1 MEFTDVFY
9 SLENEKQFW
18 IEVDELVSTVS
29 NKLEVEV
36 ATSRLISFF
45 LKYGKPYLIT
55 EIQLQTAA
63 EKLIRSPL
71 FKLDKN
77 TVQTIMLDCFFF
89 MEDIHIIKFIVVFFL
104 LDIRLD
110 DKCVKLLIAS
120 GFFGALVQ
128 AIIRFRDPSEKGMY
142 ISFRYGLC
150 LMYHLCRSQRLPLTD
165 LVTAD
170 ESFLKG
176 LLATAEFTWAEED
189 VENFSMCMHLLLS
202 LNEQFMLVKLAST
215 GVVEIQNGVM
225 NLLSASKVDTGVYN
239 EGLVFMLNRE
249 RDPRT
254 RMLILKQLYLLFTTP
269 KTYEI
274 FYTND
279 LNVLIDVLIREI
291 NDIPNELAKL
301 RYAYLQVL
309 LPLLQNTQVR
319 LPPHYKTK
327 QIIRAIHNLLISHS
341 QGINCVDASTVE
353 VLNQILQIPWLR
365 EEANKLTV
373 APV

>member
-1 MEFTDVFY
+1 MRMSTETV
-9 SLENEKQFW
+9 LNEVLIK
-18 IEVDELVSTVS
+18 
-29 NKLEVEV
+29 VE
-36 ATSRLISFF
+36 T
-45 LKYGKPYLIT
+45 YLIT
-55 EIQLQTAA
+55 EIQLQTIAD
-63 EKLIRSPL
+63 KLIRSPL
-71 FKLDKN
+71 FKLDKT
-77 TVQTIMLDCFFF
+77 TVRTILLDCFLF

-110 DKCVKLLIAS
+110 DGCMKLLIAS
-120 GFFGALVQ
+120 GFFGSLVQ
-128 AIIRFRDPSEKGMY
+128 AIIRFRNPSEKGIY

-150 LMYHLCRSQRLPLTD
+150 LMYHMCRSRRLPLTD
-165 LVTAD
+165 LVAAD
-170 ESFLKG
+170 ETFLKG
-176 LLATAEFTWAEED
+176 LLATAEFAWSEED
-189 VENFSMCMHLLLS
+189 VENFSMCMLLLLS

-225 NLLSASKVDTGVYN
+225 NLLSESKVDTGVYC
-239 EGLVFMLNRE
+239 EGLVFILNRE

-269 KTYEI
+269 KTYEV

-279 LNVLIDVLIREI
+279 LNVLIDILIREI

-327 QIIRAIHNLLISHS
+327 HIIRAVHNLLISHTH
-341 QGINCVDASTVE
+341 GLNCVDANTVE
-353 VLNQILQIPWLR
+353 VLNQILRIPWLR
-365 EEANKLTV
+365 EEASKLTV
-373 APV
+373 VSV